1 MGGLFGIVTAL
12 EPRINII
19 PISFCGAITFLA
31 SKYPREEEEGE
42 EGEGEGNAVNY
53 GETGP
58 R

>member
-1 MGGLFGIVTAL
+1 MLVGGLFGIVTAL

-19 PISFCGAITFLA
+19 LISFCGAITFLA
-31 SKYPREEEEGE
+31 SKYPVEEEREKG
-42 EGEGEGNAVNY
+42 AVKY